1 MIVAVTGSTG
11 LIGSALVRRLA
22 EQGHQVHAFTRRPE
36 VRFARP
42 EVRAFVWDPMQGQP
56 PEEALAGV
64 HGIVHLA
71 GEPVAQRWNPE
82 VKARIRDSRVVG
94 TRYLVQAL
102 STLSPRPAVL
112 VSASAVGYYGDRGDE
127 TLTEDAPPGRG
138 FLPKV
143 CIEWEREATLAEA
156 LGMRVVLPRIG
167 VVLASGGGALERM
180 VPIFKFG
187 LGGPIG
193 SGKQWMPWI
202 HLDDIVGLLIY
213 ALENPLSGPVNA
225 AAPAPATNAAFTRAL
240 AMALHRPAF
249 LPVPPFAVKAVFG
262 EMSRIVLASQKV
274 IPKAALDSGYT
285 FRHPALDAA
294 MASVFP

>member
-11 LIGSALVRRLA
+11 LIGRALVRRLA
-22 EQGHQVHAFTRRPE
+22 EQGHEVRAFTRRPE
-36 VRFARP
+36 VRFAHP
-42 EVRAFVWDPMQGQP
+42 EVRAFVWDPMHGQP
-56 PEEALAGV
+56 PEEALTGAN
-64 HGIVHLA
+64 GIIHLA
-71 GEPVAQRWNPE
+71 GEPVAQRWNAE
-82 VKARIRDSRVVG
+82 VKARIRDSRVTG
-94 TRYLVQAL
+94 TRHLVQAL
-102 STLSPRPAVL
+102 TTLSPRPSVL

-127 TLTEDAPPGRG
+127 TLTENAAPGRG

-143 CIEWEREATLAEA
+143 CIDWEREATLAEA

-193 SGKQWMPWI
+193 SGRQWMPWI
-202 HLDDIVGLLIY
+202 HLDDIVGLLIH

-225 AAPAPATNAAFTRAL
+225 TAPTPVTNAEFTRAL
-240 AMALHRPAF
+240 AKALHRPAF
-249 LPVPPFAVKAVFG
+249 LPVPPFALKAVFG

-285 FRHPALDAA
+285 FRYRSLDAA
-294 MASVFP
+294 MASVFH